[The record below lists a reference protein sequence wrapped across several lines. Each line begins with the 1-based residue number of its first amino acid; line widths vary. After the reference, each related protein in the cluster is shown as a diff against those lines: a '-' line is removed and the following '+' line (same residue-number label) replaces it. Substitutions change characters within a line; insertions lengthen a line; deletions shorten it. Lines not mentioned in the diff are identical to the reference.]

1 MIERPKKRKLADEA
15 PSTSYSI
22 GRGNRTHGDERR
34 GNKDGRPPMY
44 PPGAALGRI
53 NLVIPMPLYT
63 MLRVMGRG
71 NATRGARSAVKL
83 AAQVMPLWTQDETK
97 VHAELFSKHDG
108 KGNCGK
114 IANEA
119 VARLTRALRTFWD
132 DSDLAEALKAP
143 AERGA
148 PRHISELYQ
157 PLFAQAT
164 YESAYVDDEP
174 SAFDDVEDS
183 GFTVEE
189 LKDIQEAKH
198 MDTDD

>member
-44 PPGAALGRI
+44 PPGTALGRI

-71 NATRGARSAVKL
+71 NATQGARSAVKL

-132 DSDLAEALKAP
+132 DSDLTEALKAP
-143 AERGA
+143 AE
-148 PRHISELYQ
+148 

-164 YESAYVDDEP
+164 YESAAYVDDEP
-174 SAFDDVEDS
+174 SAFDDAEDS